1 MPLPYQVIIK
11 ISRFR
16 LLLDSSAALLV
27 PFGIYSIFN
36 WGGWVKFI
44 MALVCIAIGL
54 LTTFANFHELL
65 KFNAP
70 QLIISKD
77 GMQTSN
83 GEFYPWLAIS
93 NEKIIEQAQGRYRS
107 CFLHFEML
115 KVSHQIDVTWLTQSP
130 SKILAIIKQFKQE
143 ET

>member
-1 MPLPYQVIIK
+1 M
-11 ISRFR
+11 
-16 LLLDSSAALLV
+16 LDASAALLV
-27 PFGIYSIFN
+27 PFGIYSLFH
-36 WGGWVKFI
+36 WGGWVKFM

-54 LTTFANFHELL
+54 LTIFANFHELL

-93 NEKIIEQAQGRYRS
+93 NEKIVEQAQGRYRS
-107 CFLHFEML
+107 YFLYFETADA
-115 KVSHQIDVTWLTQSP
+115 SRQIDVTWLTESP
-130 SKILAIIKQFKQE
+130 SKIIALIKEFKQGQY
-143 ET
+143 

>member
-1 MPLPYQVIIK
+1 
-11 ISRFR
+11 
-16 LLLDSSAALLV
+16 
-27 PFGIYSIFN
+27 
-36 WGGWVKFI
+36 

-54 LTTFANFHELL
+54 LTIFANFHELL

-93 NEKIIEQAQGRYRS
+93 NEKIVEQAQGRYRS
-107 CFLHFEML
+107 YFLHFETL
-115 KVSHQIDVTWLTQSP
+115 NTSRQVDVTWLTQSP
-130 SKILAIIKQFKQE
+130 SKILALIKQFKQE
-143 ET
+143 EA

>member
-1 MPLPYQVIIK
+1 MPHPQQVIIK

-16 LLLDSSAALLV
+16 LLLDASAGLFV
-27 PFGIYSIFN
+27 PFGIYSLFH

-54 LTTFANFHELL
+54 LTIFANFHELL

-70 QLIISKD
+70 QLIISKN

-93 NEKIIEQAQGRYRS
+93 NEKIVEQGQGRYRS
-107 CFLHFEML
+107 YILYFETND
-115 KVSHQIDVTWLTQSP
+115 VSRQINVTWLTQSP
-130 SKILAIIKQFKQE
+130 SKIIAIIELFKQQQN
-143 ET
+143 